1 MRNTWKTKSV
11 RRDSTRERHWG
22 GVTTVAPSG
31 EGLVEV
37 KRAGGKGKMGK
48 RGYRDERYEAEATRS
63 LGLGVDFTKVD
74 RFVEDR
80 ERERGREGTSMLHE
94 LMSLEVSLA

>member
-1 MRNTWKTKSV
+1 
-11 RRDSTRERHWG
+11 
-22 GVTTVAPSG
+22 
-31 EGLVEV
+31 
-37 KRAGGKGKMGK
+37 MGK

-80 ERERGREGTSMLHE
+80 GEGTSMLHE